1 MAAPVHGIAMH
12 GAPKYGPDFQHL
24 DYANPD
30 APKGGELRRAVTGTF
45 DNLNPFIIKGVAA
58 PGRHH
63 FFESLLKRTWD
74 EPFSLY
80 GLIAESINV
89 PDDRSSVTF
98 SLRPEAHFHDGS
110 PITVDD
116 VIFSWETLKEQGRPN
131 HRLYYNKVRKIER
144 PDARSVRFIF
154 DTETPDRELPLILGL
169 MPIVSKAYYS
179 SVTFEQTTLT
189 PPLGSGPYTIESVDA
204 GRGIVYR
211 RDPNYWGRNL
221 PINRG
226 LNNFDRISYDYY
238 RDDEVMMEAFRAGEY
253 DLRLESSAARWATGY
268 DFPAVEDGRVTIEQL
283 SHGRPS
289 GLRAMVFNTRRPM
302 FEDRAVR
309 YALSLAFDFEW
320 VNRALLQGAYVR
332 TKGIFDNS
340 ELGFRGLPEGGEL
353 ALLEPHRDSLPPELF
368 DTAYH
373 APAVEG
379 GLRANLAEARRLLV
393 EAGWQ
398 VQDGT
403 LQAGRGR
410 PAARFRD
417 PAGESG
423 EREDRARLHPQ
434 SRTSRRGS
442 EGAHRGHG
450 PVPVPAQHL
459 RLRHDLL
466 PLGRVALA
474 GKRAG
479 VLLGRRGRGSGG
491 DAQLSG
497 DQGPGRRRTYRAHD
511 PGAGARGLRRDHP
524 RHGQDPD
531 VGALRH
537 PPLSPERRPLRLLE
551 QVRPARVH
559 ACLRRR
565 SRDLVGGARQGCH
578 AGPLTGGAR
587 LRLKPV
593 RKGRENAMA
602 VSDLERRV
610 ETLESIEAIKRL
622 KHQYCAYCDDGYDAD
637 GIAAQF
643 VEEGIWD
650 GGDDFGRY
658 ESREAIH
665 AHFTR
670 VSSQIVFAGHLVMNE
685 RLDVDLDSDSARGRW
700 WIIMPATIVME
711 GVKTAVWLL
720 GEYDDRYVRR
730 DGTWMF
736 ESLTVDIHFIKP
748 HKDGWVEA

>member
-12 GAPKYGPDFQHL
+12 GEPKYGPDFQHL

-80 GLIAESINV
+80 GLIAESIEV

-131 HRLYYNKVRKIER
+131 HRLYYNKVLKIER

-169 MPIVSKAYYS
+169 MPIISKAYYA

-189 PPLGSGPYTIESVDA
+189 PPLGSGPYTIERVDA

-211 RDPNYWGRNL
+211 RDPNYWGRDL

-226 LNNFDRISYDYY
+226 QNNFERISYDYY

-253 DLRLESSAARWATGY
+253 DLRLERSAARWATGY
-268 DFPAVEDGRVTIEQL
+268 DFPAVEDGRVTLVEL

-289 GLRAMVFNTRRPM
+289 GLRAMVFNTRRPV

-320 VNRALLQGAYVR
+320 VNKTLLQGAYVR
-332 TKGIFDNS
+332 TNGIFDNS

-379 GLRANLAEARRLLV
+379 GLRKNLAEARRLLA
-393 EAGWQ
+393 EAGWE

-403 LQAGRGR
+403 LKRVADGLPLAFEILLVNPGNEKIVLAFIRNLERLGVEASVRTVDSAQYQFRRNTYDFDMIFYRWGVSLSPGNEQAFYWGTEAADQEGTRNYPGIKVPVVDELIARMTQARAREDFAETIHAMDRVLMWGHYVIPLYHQNGDRYAYWNKFGR
-410 PAARFRD
+410 PAF
-417 PAGESG
+417 
-423 EREDRARLHPQ
+423 
-434 SRTSRRGS
+434 T
-442 EGAHRGHG
+442 
-450 PVPVPAQHL
+450 PVY
-459 RLRHDLL
+459 
-466 PLGRVALA
+466 G
-474 GKRAG
+474 G
-479 VLLGRRGRGSGG
+479 VLETWWEE
-491 DAQLSG
+491 
-497 DQGPGRRRTYRAHD
+497 QGKA
-511 PGAGARGLRRDHP
+511 
-524 RHGQDPD
+524 
-531 VGALRH
+531 
-537 PPLSPERRPLRLLE
+537 
-551 QVRPARVH
+551 
-559 ACLRRR
+559 
-565 SRDLVGGARQGCH
+565 
-578 AGPLTGGAR
+578 
-587 LRLKPV
+587 
-593 RKGRENAMA
+593 
-602 VSDLERRV
+602 
-610 ETLESIEAIKRL
+610 ETL
-622 KHQYCAYCDDGYDAD
+622 
-637 GIAAQF
+637 
-643 VEEGIWD
+643 
-650 GGDDFGRY
+650 
-658 ESREAIH
+658 
-665 AHFTR
+665 
-670 VSSQIVFAGHLVMNE
+670 
-685 RLDVDLDSDSARGRW
+685 
-700 WIIMPATIVME
+700 
-711 GVKTAVWLL
+711 
-720 GEYDDRYVRR
+720 DR
-730 DGTWMF
+730 
-736 ESLTVDIHFIKP
+736 
-748 HKDGWVEA
+748 